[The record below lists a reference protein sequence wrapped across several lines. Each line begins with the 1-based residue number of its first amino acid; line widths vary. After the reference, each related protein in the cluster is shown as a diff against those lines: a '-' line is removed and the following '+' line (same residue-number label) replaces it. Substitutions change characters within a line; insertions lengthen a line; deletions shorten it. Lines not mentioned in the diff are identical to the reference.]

1 MDKNIFNNLLS
12 KVDILQA
19 RLRAYNSFKKEYYGK
34 NNSNIPSEIIFQDQ
48 NGEVL
53 PNGKFTLDSN
63 TSNAVLSFLI
73 GRTKI
78 DLESAAETVKNMITE
93 DET

>member
-12 KVDILQA
+12 KVDILQT
-19 RLRAYNSFKKEYYGK
+19 RLRAYNSFKKEYYG
-34 NNSNIPSEIIFQDQ
+34 NDNSNIPSEITFRGQ
-48 NGEVL
+48 NGEML
-53 PNGKFTLDSN
+53 GLFTLDSN